1 MNKKFINILIGVMT
15 IALIGLSWLQAS
27 WINSSLHLNEQQF
40 DKNVVAALNE
50 VANTLEMQ
58 EWEKLSNYV
67 NNGFVSSYLNQ
78 NPGHSDSSHAD
89 GRLVHEHSPLPSNF
103 RLKPNYSPEELINL
117 VTATDG
123 CNCEKCKTA
132 RALQAVAQQD
142 YFKGLNQLPLSERIN
157 LPLLDTLIKNTLSKY
172 EIDIPFHYAVYANEK
187 ENFILAD
194 GGFLVAEPEQII
206 GPGFDNLRQS
216 KYKVPVFDQGTGEA
230 PGELIVYFPQKKQ
243 FIWASIRNT
252 LLASILF
259 IAIIIFSFAYTV
271 LTIFRQK
278 KISEMKTDF
287 INNMTHEFKT
297 PIATISL
304 ATDSITNPKI
314 SGDPEKVKRFAG
326 IIKQEN
332 RRMNEQVEKVLQIA
346 KLDKT
351 DFNLKITDVNLHDII
366 RNAASNISL
375 QVEQK
380 GGKITMDLKA
390 ENPHIKADATHITN
404 IIHNLLDNA
413 NKYSPEKPDI
423 RITTQNRGKGVEI
436 TVQDHGLG
444 MNKEAQKH
452 IFDKFYRIHTG
463 NRHDVKGFGLGLAY
477 VKAIVDAHKGRI
489 SVQSKPEKGSTFT
502 LFLPFKH

>member
-1 MNKKFINILIGVMT
+1 MNKKIIHILIGIMT
-15 IALIGLSWLQAS
+15 LAMIGLSWLQAS
-27 WINSSLHLNEQQF
+27 WINSSLRLNEQRF
-40 DKNVVAALNE
+40 DKNVMAALNE
-50 VANTLEMQ
+50 VAGDLELK

-67 NNGFVSSYLNQ
+67 NNGFVNNFLNQ
-78 NPGHSDSSHAD
+78 GGTHTDSSHAD
-89 GRLVHEHSPLPSNF
+89 GQLVHQHTPLPSGF
-103 RLKPNYSPEELINL
+103 KPKKNYSPEELIQL
-117 VTATDG
+117 LTGTDG
-123 CNCEKCKTA
+123 CHCEKCQVT
-132 RALQAVAQQD
+132 RAMQALTQKD
-142 YFKGLNQLPLSERIN
+142 YFQGLNQLPLAERID
-157 LPLLDTLIKNTLSKY
+157 LPLLDTLIKSTLRKY
-172 EIDIPFHYAVYANEK
+172 EIDIPFHYGVYANDK
-187 ENFILAD
+187 KNFILAD
-194 GGFLVAEPEQII
+194 GGFLIAEPEQII

-216 KYKVPVFDQGTGEA
+216 KYKVPLFDQGATA
-230 PGELIVYFPQKKQ
+230 PPGELIVFFPQKKQ
-243 FIWASIRNT
+243 FIWSSIWNTLMASI
-252 LLASILF
+252 AF
-259 IAIIIFSFAYTV
+259 IAIIILSFAYTV

-314 SGDPEKVKRFAG
+314 AGNPEKVKRFAD

-351 DFNLKITDVNLHDII
+351 DFNLKLTEVHLHDLI
-366 RNAASNISL
+366 RKAVENISL
-375 QVEQK
+375 QVEKK
-380 GGKITMDLKA
+380 GGHITMDLKA
-390 ENPHIKADATHITN
+390 ENDRIKADATHITN

-423 RITTQNRGKGVEI
+423 LIATRNRGKGVEI
-436 TVQDHGLG
+436 IVRDKGLG

-477 VKAIVDAHKGRI
+477 VKAITDAHKGHI

-502 LFLPFKH
+502 LFLPFNH